1 MVHCIVVG
9 CRTKTNNSDGVGM
22 FRIPAVIANQGE
34 EYEKLTLER
43 KEWWI
48 SAVSR
53 ADTKTKDVLKS
64 ERVCGKHFVSG
75 RPAMPSDRYNEDW
88 VPSKNL
94 GKKEY
99 RKKDGEAAK
108 KKADRVKLRGQ
119 IRQQREQE
127 ARTLLEQKERDKR
140 IQDQELLEQQERA
153 IRIQKDGLL
162 DQQERKEAAKRLKL
176 N

>member
-9 CRTKTNNSDGVGM
+9 CRTKTNSSDGVGM

-43 KEWWI
+43 KERWI
-48 SAVSR
+48 STVSR

-64 ERVCGKHFVSG
+64 ERVCGKQFVSG
-75 RPAMPSDRYNEDW
+75 RSAMPSDRYNEDW

-99 RKKDGEAAK
+99 RKKDVEAAK
-108 KKADRVKLRGQ
+108 KKADRVRANSSTTRARG
-119 IRQQREQE
+119 
-127 ARTLLEQKERDKR
+127 ANV
-140 IQDQELLEQQERA
+140 A
-153 IRIQKDGLL
+153 
-162 DQQERKEAAKRLKL
+162 
-176 N
+176 